1 MIPGNLGKRLLHN
14 CALRPCRRKGT
25 QERIALFEGWVA
37 QFRVTIPP
45 GEFKLMASGYLAE
58 IEKMH
63 AEVMAYL
70 SRHVSETSLPEGDS
84 KPAPTEAS

>member
-1 MIPGNLGKRLLHN
+1 MIHN
-14 CALRPCRRKGT
+14 DIELRGT

-45 GEFKLMASGYLAE
+45 GEFRLMTGSYLAE

-70 SRHVSETSLPEGDS
+70 SRHASEPM
-84 KPAPTEAS
+84 PAEAA